1 MKNKVSEIKISYKE
15 KVSTLNSP
23 KITCSKDT
31 AELLFKHWNKD
42 TIELQETFKIL
53 LLNNSNK
60 VKGIYELSTGSITG
74 TLVDL
79 RILFAVVLKSLSVGL
94 VLSHNHPS
102 HKLKPSHADIQITEK
117 IKKAAEFFD
126 IKVLDHLILAPNGEY
141 YSFADNGD
149 L

>member
-53 LLNNSNK
+53 LLNNSSCPQEALQ
-60 VKGIYELSTGSITG
+60 VHWSIYESC
-74 TLVDL
+74 L
-79 RILFAVVLKSLSVGL
+79 R
-94 VLSHNHPS
+94 
-102 HKLKPSHADIQITEK
+102 
-117 IKKAAEFFD
+117 
-126 IKVLDHLILAPNGEY
+126 
-141 YSFADNGD
+141 
-149 L
+149 

>member
-1 MKNKVSEIKISYKE
+1 MKDKVNEIQIRYKE
-15 KVSTLNSP
+15 KHGAFQLP
-23 KITCSKDT
+23 KVGSSKD
-31 AELLFKHWNKD
+31 AARILYKHWNKD
-42 TIELQETFKIL
+42 TIEAQESFKIL

-94 VLSHNHPS
+94 ILSHNHPS
-102 HKLKPSHADIQITEK
+102 HKLKPSYADIQLTDK
-117 IKKAAEFFD
+117 IKNAAQFFD